1 MRITKKF
8 LIVSAAFTL
17 SACVVPV
24 MDKIEATPSTCKTTT
39 QSMSLKMANENVFV
53 RVNCNDQACFAAALA
68 VFAGSAIISGSIVLT
83 NNTVHWLEYQ
93 GTCDDSFLNTTK
105 QRFLDSFNKSKPI
118 PESLPISGT

>member
-53 RVNCNDQACFAAALA
+53 YGNCDQACLAAALA
-68 VFAGSAIISGSIVLT
+68 VFAGSAIVSGSIVLT

>member
-1 MRITKKF
+1 MKITKTF
-8 LIVSAAFTL
+8 SIISAAFTL

-53 RVNCNDQACFAAALA
+53 HGNCDQACLAAALA
-68 VFAGSAIISGSIVLT
+68 VFAGSAIVSGSIVLT

-105 QRFLDSFNKSKPI
+105 QRFLDSFNKPKPI